1 MSLWL
6 CQSQMRECEV
16 KGHSDKA
23 SHHVLNKEIKG
34 SNNFCPAENFE
45 ETETGPTKFPR
56 IRRCLKSVTP
66 L

>member
-1 MSLWL
+1 
-6 CQSQMRECEV
+6 MRERKV
-16 KGHSDKA
+16 RGHSA